1 MEFACEL
8 SLEGGDP
15 DYSSVPRASGIVRL
29 EFRQGRPYLGRT
41 ADLRRRLVRL
51 LADEG
56 SRRGLLPSTTRAE
69 YQRCGSP
76 FETAWVLLQAAR
88 EVWPDDYRRRL
99 HLRTPAFLRV
109 LLTNEFPRTTVTRRL
124 VGART
129 AFFGPFRSRTAAERF
144 ETEMLD
150 LFQIRRCVEN
160 LKPSA
165 EHPGCVWG
173 EIGKCSRPCQ
183 QAVSVEEY
191 RGQAGRL
198 LSALETSGERLKRS
212 IAEER
217 DQASESLEFERA
229 AKLHV
234 LLEKAS
240 EAFRTVESPACE
252 LGRFHGVVVQRSS
265 QPEKLLMWPLYQGWL
280 QSPQT
285 LEAPMSAASPVSL
298 DQRVREALAAAPL
311 EAASVA
317 EREDDQ
323 ALLGRWW
330 FRGRRQGELVVF
342 DRWDRVP
349 YRKLVNAV
357 SRVARGESKDE
368 GLTAAM
374 RRREREARDDAGP
387 RPTKA

>member
-1 MEFACEL
+1 
-8 SLEGGDP
+8 
-15 DYSSVPRASGIVRL
+15 
-29 EFRQGRPYLGRT
+29 
-41 ADLRRRLVRL
+41 
-51 LADEG
+51 
-56 SRRGLLPSTTRAE
+56 
-69 YQRCGSP
+69 
-76 FETAWVLLQAAR
+76 
-88 EVWPDDYRRRL
+88 
-99 HLRTPAFLRV
+99 
-109 LLTNEFPRTTVTRRL
+109 
-124 VGART
+124 
-129 AFFGPFRSRTAAERF
+129 
-144 ETEMLD
+144 MLD

-160 LKPSA
+160 LRPSA

-198 LSALETSGERLKRS
+198 LGALETSGERLKRS

-252 LGRFHGVVVQRSS
+252 LGRFHGVVVQQSAE
-265 QPEKLLMWPLYQGWL
+265 PEKLLMWPLYQGWL

-349 YRKLVNAV
+349 YRRLVNAV
-357 SRVARGESKDE
+357 SRVARGEFKDE

-374 RRREREARDDAGP
+374 RRREREAREDAGP